1 MAPKFL
7 LHHRPCRSP
16 MRHLGPNTFFRRVI
30 VELGPGDNMPDKVP
44 TPLRSPAP
52 FPYARCTFPELCK
65 VAPEFL

>member
-1 MAPKFL
+1 
-7 LHHRPCRSP
+7 

-44 TPLRSPAP
+44 TPLRPPAP